1 MDKFLAVFIGGG
13 IGSVGR
19 YGLSVWAQ
27 RMNFASVFP
36 WATFIAN
43 ILACLIL
50 GLFVFLFK
58 EKFSASTSLLIVTG
72 FCGGLS
78 TMSTFSME
86 TIELINKHYYLTAG
100 AYIFGSLV
108 ICLGAILLI
117 SMI

>member
-1 MDKFLAVFIGGG
+1 MEKVLIVFIGGG

-19 YGLSVWAQ
+19 YSISLGAQ
-27 RMNFASVFP
+27 RLGFSTVFP

-117 SMI
+117 SKI